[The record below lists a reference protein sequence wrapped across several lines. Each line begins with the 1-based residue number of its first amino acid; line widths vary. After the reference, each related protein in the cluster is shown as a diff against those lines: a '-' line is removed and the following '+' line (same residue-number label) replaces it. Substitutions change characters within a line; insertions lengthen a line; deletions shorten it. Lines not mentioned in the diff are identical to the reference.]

1 MVQRH
6 GGRLMAQCERLGRA
20 PSLAAAA
27 ILTAGVFSKVA
38 IKAGFDLVKLPG
50 GRVFEARGWAVRTQ
64 GRS

>member
-1 MVQRH
+1 
-6 GGRLMAQCERLGRA
+6 MAQCERLGGA

-27 ILTAGVFSKVA
+27 LLTAGVFSKVA

-50 GRVFEARGWAVRTQ
+50 GRVFEARGWAVRTH